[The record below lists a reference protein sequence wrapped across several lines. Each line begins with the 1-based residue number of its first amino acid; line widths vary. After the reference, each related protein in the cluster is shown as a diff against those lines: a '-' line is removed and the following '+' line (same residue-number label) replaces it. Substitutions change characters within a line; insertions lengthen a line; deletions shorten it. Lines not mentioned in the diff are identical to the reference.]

1 MYTEHLKN
9 IGNLPA
15 HTGIEYSNLG
25 MKSSRKKMMYFINCD
40 QCSDADTEAQIT
52 AAGFLRT
59 RRISAT
65 STGYRGPI

>member
-1 MYTEHLKN
+1 MCTVYLRN
-9 IGNLPA
+9 IGNMPA
-15 HTGIEYSNLG
+15 HRGIEYSNLDT
-25 MKSSRKKMMYFINCD
+25 KPSKMVYFINCD

-65 STGYRGPI
+65 STGCRGPI